1 MSTKHVVHEGTS
13 AAWHHWDRLPPGAS
27 LAATDPAI
35 AHLLDEETQRQSD
48 GLELIASENFVSP
61 AVMEAMGS
69 PLTNKYAEGLPGK
82 RYYGG
87 CEVVDQIEQL
97 AIDRVKQLFGAEHA
111 NVQPHSGASAN
122 AAVFLAFLKP
132 GDTFLGMDLSQGGHL
147 PHGSPVNFSGLL
159 YKAVSYGVTD
169 EGLIDYDAMR
179 AAARAHKPKM
189 IIAGYSAYS
198 RHIDW
203 QAFADIAKEVG
214 AIFFVDMAHFAG
226 LAATGMYPSPV
237 PFADVVSSTTHKTL
251 RGPRGGIILCK
262 EPFAKAIDKAMFPG
276 MQGGPLEHVIAAKAV
291 AFHEAMQPAFTSYCR
306 QVVDNARTL
315 AAALASRGYQIV
327 SGGTD
332 NHLMLV
338 DLRSKGLTG
347 KVAEKVLDQASITVN
362 KNTVPK
368 ETQSPFVTS
377 GIRIGTPAVTTRGM
391 GASAMERIAVLIDRV
406 LSSPEDTNVIDA
418 TRIEVKALADEFPL
432 YRSVSR
438 N

>member
-1 MSTKHVVHEGTS
+1 MSGGASVNWS
-13 AAWHHWDRLPPGAS
+13 QWDRLPPGDALS
-27 LAATDPAI
+27 QADPVI
-35 AHLLDEETQRQSD
+35 AHLIDEETQRQSD

-61 AVMEAMGS
+61 AVMEAVGS
-69 PLTNKYAEGLPGK
+69 TLTNKYAEGLPGK

-87 CEVVDQIEQL
+87 CDVVDKIEQL
-97 AIDRVKQLFGAEHA
+97 AIDRLKQLFGAEHA

-147 PHGSPVNFSGLL
+147 THGSPVNFSGLL
-159 YKAVSYGVTD
+159 YKAVSYGVTED
-169 EGLIDYDAMR
+169 GIIDYEQMR
-179 AAARAHKPKM
+179 AQARAHRPKM

-198 RHIDW
+198 RTIDW

-214 AIFFVDMAHFAG
+214 AIFLVDMAHFAG
-226 LAATGMYPSPV
+226 LAATGVYPSPV
-237 PFADVVSSTTHKTL
+237 PFADVVTSTTHKTL

-262 EPFAKAIDKAMFPG
+262 AEHAKAIDKAMFPG
-276 MQGGPLEHVIAAKAV
+276 MQGGPLEHVIAGKAV
-291 AFHEAMQPAFTSYCR
+291 AFHEALQPSFTVYCR
-306 QVVDNARTL
+306 QVLDNAQVL
-315 AAALASRGYQIV
+315 ATALMDRGYHIV

-332 NHLMLV
+332 NHLMLI

-347 KVAEKVLDQASITVN
+347 KVAEKVLDEAGITVN

-391 GASAMERIAVLIDRV
+391 GADAMREIAALIDRV
-406 LSSPEDTNVIDA
+406 LSAPDDHDTIAAVKGD
-418 TRIEVKALADEFPL
+418 VKALADAYPL
-432 YRSVSR
+432 YRAVAPV
-438 N
+438 

>member
-1 MSTKHVVHEGTS
+1 MSNEQIGAASTS
-13 AAWHHWDRLPPGAS
+13 WHLWDRCPPGDALLQS
-27 LAATDPAI
+27 DPEI
-35 AHLLDEETQRQSD
+35 AHLIEEEIQRQSD
-48 GLELIASENFVSP
+48 GIELIASENFVSP

-87 CEVVDQIEQL
+87 CEVVDKVEQL
-97 AIDRVKQLFGAEHA
+97 AIDRVKKLFGAAHA
-111 NVQPHSGASAN
+111 NVQAHSGASAN

-147 PHGSPVNFSGLL
+147 THGSPVNFSGLL

-169 EGLIDYDAMR
+169 DGIINYEQMR
-179 AAARAHKPKM
+179 AMAREHKPKM

-198 RHIDW
+198 RTIDW
-203 QAFADIAKEVG
+203 QAFADVAKEVG
-214 AIFFVDMAHFAG
+214 ALFMVDMAHFAG
-226 LAATGMYPSPV
+226 LAATGVYPSPV
-237 PFADVVSSTTHKTL
+237 PFADVVTSTTHKTL

-262 EPFAKAIDKAMFPG
+262 AEHAKAIDKATFPG

-291 AFHEAMQPAFTSYCR
+291 AFNEALQPSFTQYCR
-306 QVVDNARTL
+306 DVVHNAQVL
-315 AAALASRGYQIV
+315 AAALTKRGFQIV

-338 DLRSKGLTG
+338 DLRNRGLTG
-347 KVAEKVLDQASITVN
+347 KVAEKVLDQAGITVN

-391 GASAMERIAVLIDRV
+391 GADAMEQIATLIDRV
-406 LSSPEDTNVIDA
+406 LQAPEDMDVINAARAD
-418 TRIEVKALADEFPL
+418 VKVLADTFPL
-432 YRSVSR
+432 YRAVAR
-438 N
+438 V

>member
-1 MSTKHVVHEGTS
+1 MSDGAS
-13 AAWHHWDRLPPGAS
+13 ANWSQWDRLPPGDA
-27 LAATDPAI
+27 LLQADPEI
-35 AHLLDEETQRQSD
+35 AHLIDEETQRQSD

-61 AVMEAMGS
+61 AVMEAVGS
-69 PLTNKYAEGLPGK
+69 TLTNKYAEGLPGK

-87 CEVVDQIEQL
+87 CDVVDRIEQL
-97 AIDRVKQLFGAEHA
+97 AIDRLKQLFGADHA

-147 PHGSPVNFSGLL
+147 THGSPVNFSVLL
-159 YKAVSYGVTD
+159 YKAVSYGVTED
-169 EGLIDYDAMR
+169 GIIDYEQMR
-179 AAARAHKPKM
+179 AQARAHQPKM

-198 RHIDW
+198 RTIDW
-203 QAFADIAKEVG
+203 QAFADVAKEVG
-214 AIFFVDMAHFAG
+214 AIFMVDMAHFAG
-226 LAATGMYPSPV
+226 LAAAGVYPSPV
-237 PFADVVSSTTHKTL
+237 PFADVVTSTTHKTL

-262 EPFAKAIDKAMFPG
+262 AAHAKAIDKAMFPG
-276 MQGGPLEHVIAAKAV
+276 MQGGPLEHVIAGKAV
-291 AFHEAMQPAFTSYCR
+291 AFHEALQPSFAVYCR
-306 QVVDNARTL
+306 RVVDNAQVL
-315 AAALASRGYQIV
+315 ATAMMERGYHVV

-347 KVAEKVLDQASITVN
+347 KVAEKVLDEAGITVN

-391 GASAMERIAVLIDRV
+391 GADSMRQIAALIDRV
-406 LSSPEDTNVIDA
+406 LSAPDDRDTIAAVKAD
-418 TRIEVKALADEFPL
+418 VKALADAYPL
-432 YRSVSR
+432 YRSVAR
-438 N
+438 V

>member
-1 MSTKHVVHEGTS
+1 MSEGAS
-13 AAWHHWDRLPPGAS
+13 ANWSEWDRLPPGDALS
-27 LAATDPAI
+27 QADPEI
-35 AHLLDEETQRQSD
+35 AHLIDEETQRQSD

-61 AVMEAMGS
+61 AVMEAVGS
-69 PLTNKYAEGLPGK
+69 TLTNKYAEGLPGK

-87 CEVVDQIEQL
+87 CEVVDKIEQL
-97 AIDRVKQLFGAEHA
+97 AIDRLKQLFGADHA

-147 PHGSPVNFSGLL
+147 THGSPVNFSGLL
-159 YKAVSYGVTD
+159 YNAVSYGVTED
-169 EGLIDYDAMR
+169 GIIDYEQMR
-179 AAARAHKPKM
+179 AQAREHKPKM

-198 RHIDW
+198 RTIDW
-203 QAFADIAKEVG
+203 QAFTDVAKEVG
-214 AIFFVDMAHFAG
+214 AIFMVDMAHFAG
-226 LAATGMYPSPV
+226 LAATGVYPSPV
-237 PFADVVSSTTHKTL
+237 AFADVVTSTTHKTL

-262 EPFAKAIDKAMFPG
+262 AEYAKAIDKAMFPG
-276 MQGGPLEHVIAAKAV
+276 MQGGPLEHVIAGKAV
-291 AFHEAMQPAFTSYCR
+291 AFHEALQPSFSAYCR
-306 QVVDNARTL
+306 QVVDNAQVL
-315 AAALASRGYQIV
+315 AKALIERGYHIV

-347 KVAEKVLDQASITVN
+347 KVAEKVLDEAGITVN

-391 GASAMERIAVLIDRV
+391 GPEAMHQIAALIDRV
-406 LSSPEDTNVIDA
+406 LSAPEDRDTIAAVKAD
-418 TRIEVKALADEFPL
+418 VKALADAYPL

-438 N
+438 V